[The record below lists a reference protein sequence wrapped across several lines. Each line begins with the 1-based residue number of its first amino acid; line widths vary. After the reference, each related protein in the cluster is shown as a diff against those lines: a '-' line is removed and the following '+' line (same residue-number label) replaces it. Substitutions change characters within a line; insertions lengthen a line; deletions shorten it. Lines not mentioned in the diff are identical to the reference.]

1 MTTSRPSFILLKLCK
16 LKLSNVFQLRLIEA
30 KHNFFSIR
38 FRHVLLVYLI
48 LSLSWNLFAKI
59 HMKCKKGSVG
69 HQELQR
75 EMDMSVPRI
84 QRRYNPAICGDM
96 IAPCLLWILFISSTA
111 FAAIRGNWPYDYMT
125 FIGGFNVA
133 ITVICPLTMI
143 MTQPVIKEHFRSS
156 IQYLRRD
163 QVQPIM

>member
-1 MTTSRPSFILLKLCK
+1 MGQNIT
-16 LKLSNVFQLRLIEA
+16 
-30 KHNFFSIR
+30 FFSIH

-48 LSLSWNLFAKI
+48 LSLSWNSFAKI

-96 IAPCLLWILFISSTA
+96 IAPCLLWILFIFSTA
-111 FAAIRGNWPYDYMT
+111 FAVRGNWPYDYMT
-125 FIGGFNVA
+125 FIGVFNVA
-133 ITVICPLTMI
+133 ISVICPLTMI

-156 IQYLRRD
+156 IQYLRCD

>member
-16 LKLSNVFQLRLIEA
+16 LKLSNVFQLRLIGA

-75 EMDMSVPRI
+75 EMDMSIPRI
-84 QRRYNPAICGDM
+84 QRRYNPAICEDM
-96 IAPCLLWILFISSTA
+96 IAPCLLWILFISLIAFTA
-111 FAAIRGNWPYDYMT
+111 LRGNWPYPI
-125 FIGGFNVA
+125 IGFFNVA
-133 ITVICPLTMI
+133 ISVICPLTMI
-143 MTQPVIKEHFRSS
+143 MTQPAIKEHFRSS